1 MTDANST
8 AKVTKIVAS
17 STQTEN
23 PKFKGPET
31 QTAKVYTGTKWVPTP
46 APLTYD
52 LAAQD
57 DNSEQLANDIE
68 MVSQYQSEQ
77 EKKERLILSIS

>member
-1 MTDANST
+1 MTDASST
-8 AKVTKIVAS
+8 AKVLNIVAS

-57 DNSEQLANDIE
+57 DKSEQLAHDVVME
-68 MVSQYQSEQ
+68 SQYQSQ
-77 EKKERLILSIS
+77 QVKKKKG